1 MFISRLRRLFLFPLG
16 ADSWLLLTGILHC
29 CERNQAI
36 FTPSAD
42 LVASVCL
49 SLMRSANT
57 AVQRS
62 AKPLSLRE
70 KGGSEQWFWGAE
82 VRVPPGITSYLI
94 A

>member
-16 ADSWLLLTGILHC
+16 ADSWLLLTGILRC

-49 SLMRSANT
+49 RLIGSANT
-57 AVQRS
+57 ALPEVG
-62 AKPLSLRE
+62 KPAVPKG
-70 KGGSEQWFWGAE
+70 KGGSK
-82 VRVPPGITSYLI
+82 RCI
-94 A
+94 